1 MKKYIFNL
9 IGFIIF
15 VAICFTTQL
24 IYAQNNNK
32 GKWVLVKTNVFLP
45 EPYTIRNWKTSVSG
59 GSGSFTYKNEYTT
72 CGYRVDATMTYS
84 PPPAILTPGVKTD
97 ITASTVLSFV
107 IPKEC
112 DNYYPNAGGGLF
124 EYPLD
129 KDSSK
134 MFFTFSTKTIVW
146 VSANKEN
153 TSASGKAVLIPP
165 EAKGNNFYKIC
176 ARFQGGAQADYIYE
190 WKPNPKNDNENI
202 TNNENINEN
211 EEIPPN
217 NNEIITSENQFII
230 NLYNQSNSTIF
241 TSPGEKNTCNLQA
254 DVDCSNSADEKGRTI
269 KIEVLNGQNGSFN
282 ASTTSTD
289 ANGKAYFTYTAP
301 DESALNGQK
310 DIKVEIKATD
320 VKSGEYSVIPITILN
335 RNVKSGFSAQHN
347 IMPQGKEFYNEL
359 TILINAPPKGD
370 GYQATITTKDALGL
384 ITSSKTNPGGESPVS
399 IKIKPGN
406 EYKLYYHNTGSST
419 LSNPIEDEITLEIPD
434 LNYKN
439 TINISVGMNIVMTRV
454 NRKYDGPIYPAMPEP
469 LKVHIVDKFHKGA
482 DLASIFKDFDIKL
495 RLNITSLSS
504 SQVSVISKFEEDYLS
519 RMLTMFEGYLLGPEI
534 SSPCGDFYAVP
545 VKSDDGTY
553 ILVDQK
559 AIGKTNRE
567 YYPTVTMF
575 DRGEFSF
582 RVNIAELNF
591 TEDTDDNK
599 VDVSLTVDQYRDEC
613 DEILKTALIPVAKS
627 CLGLWGVKEKGY
639 EGLKKIG
646 DLLSIGDDISLAADF
661 LKNGNIE
668 DAFVNILGK
677 FVGHIKDSDLI
688 YNYITKNTEVITD
701 YTKRLCN
708 LYTFNINILEII
720 KLVVPEKEGE
730 GGGNSTEIIDLQKK
744 LKYPQLV
751 VKGYKDNIAIIID
764 KRGIK
769 NYNAA
774 LKNGAKLELMANKFA
789 DAKKIE
795 QRIGDSKDFVII
807 PFRDNE
813 EVNLGLDFSGSGG
826 FLYRITKDKID
837 KIEYPKTSS
846 GNIIVSVSNTLTFG
860 KQEKEKTKEKE
871 KKTNLFSGTWETA
884 DFGSVSFIISGN
896 DVIATCTK
904 NLAGM
909 KGTLSSDGTKIT
921 GSWAK
926 FPTYSSPNDAGKFEV
941 TVSSDGKS
949 FTGKWGNGTDSKAK
963 LDKNLNGK
971 KK

>member
-1 MKKYIFNL
+1 MKKHIFNL

-15 VAICFTTQL
+15 VVICFTSQL
-24 IYAQNNNK
+24 INAQDNNK
-32 GKWVLVKTNVFLP
+32 GKWVLIKTNVFLP
-45 EPYTIRNWKTSVSG
+45 KPTNDNSWEITVTG
-59 GSGSFTYKNEYTT
+59 GSGSFNYKDKCKVYSGKYSSIGTFS
-72 CGYRVDATMTYS
+72 YS
-84 PPPAILTPGVKTD
+84 PPPATLTPGVKTE
-97 ITASTVLSFV
+97 ITASVNVTFI
-107 IPKEC
+107 IPEGEKWWNPGM
-112 DNYYPNAGGGLF
+112 DGTIF
-124 EYPLD
+124 ESPLG
-129 KDSSK
+129 KDTSK
-134 MFFTFSTKTIVW
+134 MYFTFSYKTLLYL
-146 VSANKEN
+146 SANKN
-153 TSASGKAVLIPP
+153 KTSVSGKAELIPP
-165 EAKGNNFYKIC
+165 EAKGNTFYKI
-176 ARFQGGAQADYIYE
+176 RVHSKGGVAEYIYE
-190 WKPNPKNDNENI
+190 WKPNTNTENENI
-202 TNNENINEN
+202 TNNENINNNEN
-211 EEIPPN
+211 EN
-217 NNEIITSENQFII
+217 TQNSELIF
-230 NLYNQSNSTIF
+230 NLYTQSPSTIYS
-241 TSPGEKNTCNLQA
+241 SPGDKNTCNLHA
-254 DVDCSNSADEKGRTI
+254 DVDCSIAADKKGRAI
-269 KIEVLNGQNGSFN
+269 QIEVLNGQKGTFN
-282 ASTTSTD
+282 TTSASTD
-289 ANGKAYFTYTAP
+289 ANGKAYFIYTAP
-301 DESALNGQK
+301 DESSLNGQK
-310 DIKVEIKATD
+310 EIKIEVKATD
-320 VKSGEYSVIPITILN
+320 VKSGKFSVIPITIMS
-335 RNVKSGFSAQHN
+335 RNVKSGFFAQHN

-359 TILINAPPKGD
+359 TILINAPPKGE

-419 LSNPIEDEITLEIPD
+419 LSSPIEDEITLEIPE
-434 LNYKN
+434 LNFKQ
-439 TINISVGMNIVMTRV
+439 TVNISVGMNIVMTRV
-454 NRKYDGPIYPAMPEP
+454 NRKYEGPIYPAMPEP

-482 DLASIFKDFDIKL
+482 DLASIFKEFDIKL
-495 RLNITSLSS
+495 LLNITSLSS

-545 VKSDDGTY
+545 VKSDDGSY

-575 DRGEFSF
+575 DRGVFSF
-582 RVNIAELNF
+582 RVNISELNF

-599 VDVSLTVDQYRDEC
+599 VDVSFTVDQYRDEC

-646 DLLSIGDDISLAADF
+646 DLLSIGDDINLAADF
-661 LKNGNIE
+661 LKNGNIK

-677 FVGHIKDSDLI
+677 FAGHIKDSDLI

-701 YTKRLCN
+701 YEKRLCD

-720 KLVVPEKEGE
+720 KLVAPEKEGE
-730 GGGNSTEIIDLQKK
+730 GGGNSTGIIDLPEK

-764 KRGIK
+764 KRGIT

-774 LKNGAKLELMANKFA
+774 LKNGAKLGLMANKFA

-795 QRIGDSKDFVII
+795 QRIGDSKDFIII

-813 EVNLGLDFSGSGG
+813 EINLSLDFSGSGG

-846 GNIIVSVSNTLTFG
+846 GNIIVSVSNSLTFG
-860 KQEKEKTKEKE
+860 KQETKKET
-871 KKTNLFSGTWETA
+871 KTNLFSGSWETS
-884 DFGSVSFIISGN
+884 DFGTVSFIISGSE
-896 DVIATCTK
+896 VVATCTK

-921 GSWAK
+921 GTWAK
-926 FPTYSSPNDAGKFEV
+926 FPTYSSPNDAGKFEI
-941 TVSSDGKS
+941 TVSGDGKS
-949 FTGKWGNGTDSKAK
+949 FTGKWGKGTDSSSK
-963 LDKNLNGK
+963 LTNNLNGK